1 MPKNKDAEDIEIM
14 DEDYEP
20 KKTKVLP
27 KAKPPTIS
35 RKGLILLSVGIVALM
50 VASILISASVVIV
63 PAGYKGVIV
72 SSPSGPDYNE
82 IDEGWHINPYFLLC
96 RIQLVRYNTQQM
108 SFVGADE
115 AGDSQGSIDV
125 SSSDNLAVEMD
136 FSIMYHIQSDR
147 VADLTIEAGDY
158 KDSIMIP
165 ICRSVPRDA
174 AAKYTALEMRGER
187 RGDIEDE
194 IGSEIT
200 RRLAEKHIVV
210 ESFAMR
216 SIRLPDTVEKAI
228 EEKKAAEQQM
238 IAANYT
244 RQKEII
250 EADAEKQSAIIRA
263 QGTAQSTIVEANGSA
278 EAVRIIMDSLNV
290 TGNESVLLQ
299 AYLQYLFIQALQ
311 NPDSN
316 VQFVIVPSDGQS
328 LIINLNNNGTAG

>member
-1 MPKNKDAEDIEIM
+1 MPKKDSKDMGTED
-14 DEDYEP
+14 DYEP
-20 KKTKVLP
+20 LKKVIP
-27 KAKPPTIS
+27 GPRKPS
-35 RKGLILLSVGIVALM
+35 LSGKGAILVSIGIVALL
-50 VASILISASVVIV
+50 ILTIIVSASVVIV

-82 IDEGWHINPYFLLC
+82 IDEGWHINPYYLFC
-96 RIQLVRYNTQQM
+96 KIVLVRYNTQQM

-136 FSIMYHIQSDR
+136 FSIMYHIQADK

-174 AAKYTALEMRGER
+174 AARYTALEMRGEK
-187 RGDIEDE
+187 RGDIEVE

-244 RQKEII
+244 REKEII
-250 EADAEKQSAIIRA
+250 EADAERQSAIIRA
-263 QGTAQSTIVEANGSA
+263 EGTAQSTIVEANGSA